1 MREYWDNLS
10 RQLKPSIHEVSAYSI
25 AFTCCWLL
33 VTHAKLRQTLL
44 IIFSGFG
51 SMSPF
56 FIGLGLVATLG
67 LLLSLIHAFIPVRK
81 SDPEKFLMG
90 WFIMGASGVAS
101 FVIGL
106 EMLPSRSSLLML
118 LPVWNMLMGLL
129 MLCQMGFQKYEV
141 NDEDA
146 SLTAVF
152 GTTVILVLILWLT
165 DLSLQLSWALTLSI
179 CIFYA
184 TTLVFIAHQIVKY
197 FGSQSP
203 DVPVQKE

>member
-10 RQLKPSIHEVSAYSI
+10 QQLKPKIHELSAYLI

-33 VTHAKLRQTLL
+33 VFHAKLRQTLL
-44 IIFSGFG
+44 IIFGGFG
-51 SMSPF
+51 TLSPF
-56 FIGLGLVATLG
+56 FIGLGLVASLG
-67 LLLSLIHAFIPVRK
+67 LCLSLIHAFLRVKK

-101 FVIGL
+101 FAIGL
-106 EMLPSRSSLLML
+106 EMLPARSSLLML

-129 MLCQMGFQKYEV
+129 MLFQMGFEKYEV

-146 SLTAVF
+146 SLRSVF
-152 GTTVILVLILWLT
+152 GTTAILVLILWLV
-165 DLSLQLSWALTLSI
+165 DLSLRLSWALTLSI

-184 TTLVFIAHQIVKY
+184 TTIVFIANQIVKY
-197 FGSQSP
+197 FRAQSP
-203 DVPVQKE
+203 DPLK